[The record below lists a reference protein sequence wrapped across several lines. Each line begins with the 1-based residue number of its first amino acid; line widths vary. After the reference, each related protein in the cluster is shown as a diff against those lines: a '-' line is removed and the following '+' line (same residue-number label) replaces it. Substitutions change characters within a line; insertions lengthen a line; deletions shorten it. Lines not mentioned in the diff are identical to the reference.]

1 MLREHNMRL
10 QLLDFNGIAA
20 ADPPVESVPAKGPA
34 KAESRKSSQVQ
45 RSMPKAYLTYKAI
58 YRENFDQIAGM
69 IVKGADQ
76 LFQWSPIVEKV
87 TNFFDDSVPKYI
99 CSCAMSSFDG
109 NRKDSMSQQ
118 VLAKVAQHV
127 EDIMKID
134 PARTVNLNDLISEM
148 MKHPDDADGWASG
161 LLYSETQDIH
171 EPKQVLSFVREQVK
185 QALPNQR
192 TASAI
197 PVYKL
202 VAVFESLLKGR
213 VWWHALIPFLKEE
226 GCGFLDAEI
235 DKKILAR
242 GFKHTSKGA
251 GFMDYQDIPD
261 VLMWMTEGGLW
272 KSAAVSL
279 LREIEVG
286 GELGNM
292 KLGGGFCHFL
302 FSPQFTLGKKTD
314 DPIFLTKLAHLFFS
328 FKCVGSW

>member
-1 MLREHNMRL
+1 M
-10 QLLDFNGIAA
+10 
-20 ADPPVESVPAKGPA
+20 
-34 KAESRKSSQVQ
+34 
-45 RSMPKAYLTYKAI
+45 
-58 YRENFDQIAGM
+58 
-69 IVKGADQ
+69 
-76 LFQWSPIVEKV
+76 
-87 TNFFDDSVPKYI
+87 
-99 CSCAMSSFDG
+99 
-109 NRKDSMSQQ
+109 
-118 VLAKVAQHV
+118 
-127 EDIMKID
+127 
-134 PARTVNLNDLISEM
+134 
-148 MKHPDDADGWASG
+148 
-161 LLYSETQDIH
+161 
-171 EPKQVLSFVREQVK
+171 
-185 QALPNQR
+185 
-192 TASAI
+192 
-197 PVYKL
+197 
-202 VAVFESLLKGR
+202 
-213 VWWHALIPFLKEE
+213 IPFLKEE

-302 FSPQFTLGKKTD
+302 FSPQFTLGKRTD